1 MKAFL
6 PFNEESRRKIKILER
21 DMKKYFKATLLGSAL
36 AVSAAVVSASAD
48 TIKIGFNVPSLDLP
62 LRMANLPYMELSLL

>member
-1 MKAFL
+1 
-6 PFNEESRRKIKILER
+6 
-21 DMKKYFKATLLGSAL
+21 MKKYFKATLLGSAL

-48 TIKIGFNVPSLDLP
+48 TIKIGFNVPSLDLLLP